1 MSESHRVEIEVLGQR
16 YVIRSQAPPEHVH
29 RLVDFLEGRVR
40 EIRGDG
46 PAQDPLKLLTMAAL
60 DIADEL
66 IRIQDDRDR
75 QDGDATTRVRALVH
89 LLDSVVEP
97 R

>member
-16 YVIRSQAPPEHVH
+16 YVIRSQAPPDHVQ

-75 QDGDATTRVRALVH
+75 QDGDASARVRALVY

>member
-16 YVIRSQAPPEHVH
+16 YVIRSQAPPEHVQ

-75 QDGDATTRVRALVH
+75 QDGDATARVRALVH